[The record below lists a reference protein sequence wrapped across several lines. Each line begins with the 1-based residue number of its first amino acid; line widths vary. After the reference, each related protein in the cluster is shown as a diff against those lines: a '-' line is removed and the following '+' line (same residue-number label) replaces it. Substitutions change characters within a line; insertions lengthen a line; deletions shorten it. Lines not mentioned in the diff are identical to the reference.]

1 MATLIIVSQD
11 KFQSTL
17 LQEERHCSLS
27 SKIYSSIISIHAPT
41 RGATQPCYWII
52 LHLLFQS
59 TLLQEERQS
68 VCTQELN
75 ATIFQSTL
83 LQEER
88 PVTDGGKYCQNIFQ
102 STLLQEER
110 LSSIKMEKSHIISI
124 HAPTRG
130 ATDKAVEGILNILNF
145 NPRSYKR
152 SDINRHTRCL
162 WRINF
167 NPRSYKRSDVTGCAD
182 YHANTKFQSTLL
194 QEERHGAIF
203 LSSNSPRF
211 QSTLLQEE
219 RHDFLYT
226 IYFLYSFN
234 PRSYKRSDIIVYF
247 FGVKLILSIHA
258 PTRGATST

>member
-167 NPRSYKRSDVTGCAD
+167 NPRSYKRSDKHDRQTVHSLTISIHAPTRGATTLPDFAVVT
-182 YHANTKFQSTLL
+182 YKISIHAPTRGATLITCIMD
-194 QEERHGAIF
+194 ASI
-203 LSSNSPRF
+203 S
-211 QSTLLQEE
+211 
-219 RHDFLYT
+219 Y
-226 IYFLYSFN
+226 FN
-234 PRSYKRSDIIVYF
+234 PRSYKRSDV
-247 FGVKLILSIHA
+247 
-258 PTRGATST
+258 

>member
-1 MATLIIVSQD
+1 MLMNNLRNFPPVTLGIFQSTLLQEERLFTFVPVALSLI
-11 KFQSTL
+11 FQSTL

-88 PVTDGGKYCQNIFQ
+88 PCTGRICLDNRLFQ

-110 LSSIKMEKSHIISI
+110 
-124 HAPTRG
+124 
-130 ATDKAVEGILNILNF
+130 
-145 NPRSYKR
+145 
-152 SDINRHTRCL
+152 
-162 WRINF
+162 RI
-167 NPRSYKRSDVTGCAD
+167 RR
-182 YHANTKFQSTLL
+182 
-194 QEERHGAIF
+194 
-203 LSSNSPRF
+203 
-211 QSTLLQEE
+211 
-219 RHDFLYT
+219 
-226 IYFLYSFN
+226 
-234 PRSYKRSDIIVYF
+234 
-247 FGVKLILSIHA
+247 
-258 PTRGATST
+258 